1 MRSRLSYWMYV
12 NALRFPALAVC
23 GILLITGAVSAHA
36 VDETQVCNAEIAK
49 VGQWTMQLH
58 LNNA

>member
-1 MRSRLSYWMYV
+1 L
-12 NALRFPALAVC
+12 
-23 GILLITGAVSAHA
+23 
-36 VDETQVCNAEIAK
+36 DETQVCNAEIAK

>member
-1 MRSRLSYWMYV
+1 MYV

-23 GILLITGAVSAHA
+23 GILLIMGAVSAHA